1 MKRLLPLLVIAGLGA
16 GLYWYLNRQPDALV
30 LTGVVTTNEVVVGPQ
45 IGGRIDELRV
55 QEGDTV
61 KQGQVVAVISPDEL
75 RAESAYAVH
84 NVEGITSQIQQ
95 SQAALRYEEQQM
107 NEQVHQAESNLA
119 ATEAQQAAAAAE
131 LEAARINLERTQSLA
146 REGVAPAQQLDTAR
160 TSYDAAAARVNALRR
175 QADAHRAAIA
185 LAKTNAEQVAVRRS
199 QVLTNQHLQEAAAAQ
214 QAKAD
219 VRLGYTEVKA
229 PVDGIVDVRAARV
242 GEVVT
247 AGQAVVTLIDPDD
260 LWVRADVEETYVD
273 RVKIGDRLPVR
284 LPSGAALECPVFY
297 RGVDAGFATQR
308 DVSRTKRDIK
318 TFELRLRCD
327 NADRNLAVG
336 MTAYVSLRLTGPG
349 ERQMSKDQ
357 MAK

>member
-1 MKRLLPLLVIAGLGA
+1 MKKLLPLLLIAAIGA
-16 GLYWYLNRQPDALV
+16 GAYFYVYRAPTALV
-30 LTGVVTTNEVVVGPQ
+30 LTGVITTNDIVVGPQ
-45 IGGRIDELRV
+45 IGGRIDDLRV

-61 KQGQVVAVISPDEL
+61 QQGQIIAVISPDEL

-84 NVEGITSQIQQ
+84 NVEGIASQIQQ

-107 NEQVHQAESNLA
+107 NEQVRQAESNLA
-119 ATEAQQAAAAAE
+119 ASEAQQAAVTAE
-131 LEAARINLERTQSLA
+131 LEAARINLERTQNLA

-160 TSYDAAAARVNALRR
+160 TSYDAAVARLDSLKR

-199 QVLTNQHLQEAAAAQ
+199 QVLTNQHMQEAASAQ
-214 QAKAD
+214 QEKAE
-219 VRLGYTEVKA
+219 VRLGYTEVKS
-229 PVDGIVDVRAARV
+229 PVSGIVDVRAARI

-260 LWVRADVEETYVD
+260 LWVRADVEETYID
-273 RVKIGDRLPVR
+273 RIKIGDRMHVR
-284 LPSGAALECPVFY
+284 FPSDAVQECPVFY

-318 TFELRLRCD
+318 TFEIRLRCD
-327 NADRNLAVG
+327 NASRTLAVG
-336 MTAYVSLRLTGPG
+336 MTAYVDLPL
-349 ERQMSKDQ
+349 K
-357 MAK
+357 

>member
-1 MKRLLPLLVIAGLGA
+1 MKRLFPLLLIAALGA
-16 GLYWYLNRQPDALV
+16 GGYYYFSRQPDALV
-30 LTGVVTTNEVVVGPQ
+30 LTGVVTTNDIVVGPQ
-45 IGGRIDELRV
+45 IGGRVDELRV
-55 QEGDTV
+55 QEGDSVTR
-61 KQGQVVAVISPDEL
+61 GQIVALIQPDEL

-84 NVEGITSQIQQ
+84 NVEGIASQIQQ

-107 NEQVHQAESNLA
+107 NEQVRQAESTLA
-119 ATEAQQAAAAAE
+119 ATEAQQAAAGAE

-160 TSYDAAAARVNALRR
+160 TSYDAAVARVDALKR
-175 QADAHRAAIA
+175 QVDAHRAAIA
-185 LAKTNAEQVAVRRS
+185 LARTNVEQVAVKRG

-219 VRLGYTEVKA
+219 VRLGYTEVKS

-247 AGQAVVTLIDPDD
+247 AGQTLLTVIDPDD
-260 LWVRADVEETYVD
+260 LWIRADVEETYID
-273 RVKIGDRLPVR
+273 RVKAGDRMHVR
-284 LPSGAALECPVFY
+284 LPSGALLECPVFY

-318 TFELRLRCD
+318 TFEIRLRCD
-327 NADRNLAVG
+327 NADRRLAVG
-336 MTAYVSLRLTGPG
+336 MTAYVDLPL
-349 ERQMSKDQ
+349 K
-357 MAK
+357 